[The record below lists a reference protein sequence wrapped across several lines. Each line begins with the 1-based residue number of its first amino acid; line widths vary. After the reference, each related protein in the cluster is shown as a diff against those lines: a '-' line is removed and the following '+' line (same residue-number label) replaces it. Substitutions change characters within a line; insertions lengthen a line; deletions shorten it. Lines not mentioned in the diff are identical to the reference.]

1 MSLMPP
7 PPPPRNRFVS
17 GDLVVSKTDPTDRRR
32 ILSVVNDSTVY
43 ETSRGAISAAKVDAN
58 YTYENTQSGGKRKTR
73 RIRRQKCKSKSRK
86 NHKKTKSRRKKT
98 SYRR

>member
-86 NHKKTKSRRKKT
+86 NRSRR
-98 SYRR
+98 RRRS

>member
-43 ETSRGAISAAKVDAN
+43 ETSRGAISVAKVDAN
-58 YTYENTQSGGKRKTR
+58 YTDAQSGGKRKSR
-73 RIRRQKCKSKSRK
+73 RRKCKKSKKNKSRK
-86 NHKKTKSRRKKT
+86 NRRKT
-98 SYRR
+98 RRK

>member
-1 MSLMPP
+1 
-7 PPPPRNRFVS
+7 VS

-43 ETSRGAISAAKVDAN
+43 ETSRGAISVAKIDAN

-73 RIRRQKCKSKSRK
+73 RKKSKSRK
-86 NHKKTKSRRKKT
+86 NRKKTSHHRRKKT